1 MGREYEGYPREIGG
15 LSVTEASS
23 NAVVELSNGAAWS
36 AKRRAKL
43 RAAVD
48 VETGEVRLYIDP
60 ANVKKLLPKKHS
72 EPGS

>member
-36 AKRRAKL
+36 AKRRATLK
-43 RAAVD
+43 AAVD
-48 VETGEVRLYIDP
+48 VETGEVRFYIDP
-60 ANVKKLLPKKHS
+60 EDVPKLLPKRNV